1 MYSSLISSTL
11 LNILRYWRF
20 FNTIPLFEWN
30 PNSFNDFRVGFAVDD
45 RLASC
50 GTVHVY
56 IHQINK
62 DWDIVMDDVQISTVS
77 TQEPSSTP
85 TFAPSEFVPDVT
97 DTPTSR
103 PTSMPTVAT
112 ITDCPDED
120 AGSVPISAGP
130 VMLTKSETLCIL
142 TKAVEGTDGS
152 LSNIAPVARSY
163 DGRAWEPSAGGFATH
178 LLQNIAFGDYSS
190 GTQINLPD
198 LAAGE
203 KYFLTSYSYTASHKE
218 ELARLLETATFGTTS
233 AGLAEWNKGAVT
245 IDTVSEWIKEQIN
258 FPMTSHREFF
268 RRRVNPR
275 VSSPSNLCIY
285 QFLYLVVNVH
295 DEF

>member
-1 MYSSLISSTL
+1 MTCISTPL
-11 LNILRYWRF
+11 LKILRYWRF

-30 PNSFNDFRVGFAVDD
+30 PNSFNHFRVGFAVDE

-62 DWDIVMDDVQISTVS
+62 DWDIVMDDVQISSVS
-77 TQEPSSTP
+77 TQEPSLTP
-85 TFAPSEFVPDVT
+85 TFAPSEFTPDVT
-97 DTPTSR
+97 DSPTSR

-112 ITDCPDED
+112 VTDCPDVSE
-120 AGSVPISAGP
+120 GPVSVSAGP

-142 TKAVEGTDGS
+142 TKAVESADGS

-163 DGRAWEPSAGGFATH
+163 DGRAWEPSAGGLATD
-178 LLQNIAFGDYSS
+178 LLQNVAFGDYSA

-203 KYFLTSYSYTASHKE
+203 QYFLTSYSYSMSHE
-218 ELARLLETATFGTTS
+218 DEVARLLETATFGTT
-233 AGLAEWNKGAVT
+233 AADLAAWDKGAVT
-245 IDTVSEWIKEQIN
+245 IDTVSEWIQEQISS
-258 FPMTSHREFF
+258 PMTSHREFF

-275 VSSPSNLCIY
+275 VSSS
-285 QFLYLVVNVH
+285 FFANVH
-295 DEF
+295 TSPFIKLLMVLLV